1 MRGRGAAWDSVFLAA
16 VRMMGILV
24 SLIQTR
30 ILSSVLSLADYG
42 SYAQAMLVVSMGASA
57 IMLGFGDGVNY
68 FFNHRGAGSE
78 VQRQR
83 YVNALFALESGLG
96 LICAGVMAVLSP
108 LWAAYFDNPRLK
120 GLLMIVA
127 IKPLLENW
135 AGLYQVLFVSVG
147 RARLIA
153 IKNFVLYVVKLLVT
167 VVAVCIVENLELLL
181 ILWVF
186 MDGIQCLWMTGWFEK
201 TGHHLRP
208 AVGDWQCVKTI
219 LTYCLP
225 MGVFAMTQGLTRE
238 MDKLVIGRM
247 GGTELLAIY
256 ANCSKILPF
265 DIVPSAFATVL
276 IPHMMR
282 YLSTENHEKAIVLF
296 KNYLK
301 IGAYTVWIM
310 GGAVLVTHRS
320 VIDFLYSERYLS
332 GRWIFVLYVLDSM
345 IRFAGMHLILTSGGQ
360 AKYLMGCSLG
370 ALVANGALN
379 VIFYRWMG
387 PVGPAVA
394 TLCVAVGY
402 VLVIMKRNLWVLRA
416 RWSQVIDIRALVGWI
431 AELSI
436 SAVAL
441 AFLRSWLM
449 AKDLHEMI
457 VMFMGMIIYAG
468 VNFLIIRKR
477 LWAAFGAINGLKR
490 EERNSN

>member
-1 MRGRGAAWDSVFLAA
+1 MRGRGAAWDSMFLAA

-42 SYAQAMLVVSMGASA
+42 SYAQAILVVSMGASI

-68 FFNHRGAGSE
+68 FFNHRGAGS
-78 VQRQR
+78 VAQRQR
-83 YVNALFALESGLG
+83 YVDALFALEGGLG
-96 LICAGVMAVLSP
+96 LICAGLMAILSP
-108 LWAAYFDNPRLK
+108 FWAAYFDNPRLK

-135 AGLYQVLFVSVG
+135 VGLYQVLFVSVG

-153 IKNFVLYVVKLLVT
+153 IKNFVLYVVKLLAT

-181 ILWVF
+181 ILWVL
-186 MDGIQCLWMTGWFEK
+186 MDGLQCLWMMGWFEK

-208 AVGDWQCVKTI
+208 AMGDWHCIRTI
-219 LTYCLP
+219 LAYCLP

-247 GGTELLAIY
+247 DGTEMLAIY
-256 ANCSKILPF
+256 ANCSRILPF

-282 YLSTENHEKAIVLF
+282 YLSSENHERAIALF

-310 GGAVLVTHRS
+310 GGAVLVEHRL
-320 VIDFLYSERYLS
+320 VIAFLYSERYLS

-360 AKYLMGCSLG
+360 TKYLMGCSLG
-370 ALVANGALN
+370 ALAANGVLN
-379 VIFYRWMG
+379 VIFYRWLG

-402 VLVIMKRNLWVLRA
+402 VLAIMKRNLWVLRA
-416 RWSQVIDIRALVGWI
+416 RWSQVIDVRALAGWI

-436 SAVAL
+436 SAVAM
-441 AFLRSWLM
+441 AFLRSWLTE
-449 AKDLHEMI
+449 KGLHEMI
-457 VMFMGMIIYAG
+457 TMFMVMAIYAG
-468 VNFLIIRKR
+468 VNFLIVRKR
-477 LWAAFGAINGLKR
+477 LWAAFEAINGLKGD
-490 EERNSN
+490 